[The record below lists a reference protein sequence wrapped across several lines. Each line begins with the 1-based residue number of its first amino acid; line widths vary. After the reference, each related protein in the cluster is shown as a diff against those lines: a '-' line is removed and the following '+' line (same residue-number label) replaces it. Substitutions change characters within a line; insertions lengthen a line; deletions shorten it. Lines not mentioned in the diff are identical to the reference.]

1 MAQPAHHAEDS
12 DEELTDE
19 QVRQLLN
26 EAEKRLREKASS
38 HPTAEKPF
46 TLPKLKPTQLPDTYL
61 TTKGSI
67 TRLDQSKLVPEKDRA
82 LANGVKKIEDPVVAK
97 RQRKEEKK
105 ATAGSSWFDLPK
117 LDVTPQLRQ
126 DLQLLQMRNVLDP
139 KRHYKKS
146 DSKSAVPVY
155 GQVGTIIEGPT
166 EYYSSRINKKDRK
179 QTFVEEVL
187 AQEEESGKFKRK
199 YDEILKSKTS
209 GRKAHYKA
217 LKAKRRKGKA
227 VNP

>member
-97 RQRKEEKK
+97 RQRKEVRTHILLSMSIMEALVNFLSKDK
-105 ATAGSSWFDLPK
+105 GLIGSLGHISLVLKEDCSICLS
-117 LDVTPQLRQ
+117 TPCR
-126 DLQLLQMRNVLDP
+126 
-139 KRHYKKS
+139 
-146 DSKSAVPVY
+146 
-155 GQVGTIIEGPT
+155 
-166 EYYSSRINKKDRK
+166 
-179 QTFVEEVL
+179 
-187 AQEEESGKFKRK
+187 
-199 YDEILKSKTS
+199 
-209 GRKAHYKA
+209 
-217 LKAKRRKGKA
+217 
-227 VNP
+227 